1 MADATA
7 AITAI
12 SIAPSDSLN
21 EALRALPPAQTA
33 APEKSFAVM
42 LTEGLESVSD
52 RLTHANEMVRD
63 FAVDETI
70 PVHQVTIA
78 LEEAR
83 MGVELATQVR
93 QRLLEGYRE
102 IMNMQL

>member
-1 MADATA
+1 MAEATA
-7 AITAI
+7 AIAAI
-12 SIAPSDSLN
+12 SISPSESLSDALSTLAPVQS
-21 EALRALPPAQTA
+21 A

-42 LTEGLESVSD
+42 LSEGLESVSD
-52 RLTHANEMVRD
+52 KITYANEMVRD

-93 QRLLEGYRE
+93 QRILEGYRE